1 MIRQILICLIFL
13 PQLLS
18 AQSSSVHQVQGR
30 FSSCDQDTIRLFFLD
45 GISLRQIGKTPVIE
59 DENGKYFAFSFSHI
73 PAGFFF
79 IGGGAPVNTKMVLLG
94 IDSLVFLQGDYASF
108 HQAQILSSRSNDAFT
123 KAMQI
128 SQQLQ
133 TQTNQVNQQ
142 YQRIKGTDQDKSEI
156 TQQMN
161 QLDEQKIALLDS
173 LERVHP
179 VLRKAMALRT
189 YLTSPSIQDSFE
201 TEVAFF
207 ATTYFSQVDL
217 TDSAYQTMPAV
228 NENFQA
234 YAGTLGSLTL
244 PIETVTGYCDS
255 LLSGLPVPGQT
266 HKNAI
271 LGLAGGF
278 NGKNDDAFSHYASAY
293 LDLYP
298 GDNPEFAGTLIK
310 EIASKKA
317 LLIGAIAPDIKLP
330 TPDGDSL
337 AISDLRGQVVLL
349 DFWASWCR
357 PCRMENPRVKA
368 MYEREKDKGFTI
380 LGVSLDRSEPAWIKA
395 IEDDK
400 LPWYHISDLKQWRS
414 QASQMYKVSSIPH
427 TVLLDREG
435 RIVAK
440 GLRGAALEAKVAEL
454 LEQQPLQE

>member
-1 MIRQILICLIFL
+1 MMRLFLICLTFL
-13 PQLLS
+13 PQFLF
-18 AQSSSVHQVQGR
+18 AQTSSLHQVQGR
-30 FSSCDQDTIRLFFLD
+30 FGSCDQDTIRIFFLD
-45 GISLRQIGKTPVIE
+45 GISLREVAKTPVLE

-73 PAGFFF
+73 PPGFFF
-79 IGGGAPVNTKMVLLG
+79 VGGGQPVNTKMVILG

-108 HQAQILSSRSNDAFT
+108 HQAQILYSHSNDAYT

-133 TQTNQVNQQ
+133 NQTNQINQQ
-142 YQRIKGTDQDKSEI
+142 YQRIKGTAQDKSTI

-161 QLDEQKIALLDS
+161 QLDEQKLALLDS
-173 LERVHP
+173 LEKVHP
-179 VLRKAMALRT
+179 ILRKAMALRT
-189 YLTSPSIQDSFE
+189 YLTAPAIQDSFE
-201 TEVAFF
+201 TEVDFF
-207 ATTYFSQVDL
+207 ASTYFSQADL
-217 TDSAYQTMPAV
+217 SDSAYQTMPAV

-234 YAGTLGSLTL
+234 YGSTLGSIKL
-244 PIETVTGYCDS
+244 PLETVIGYCDS
-255 LLSGLPVPGQT
+255 LLAGLPTPGQT

-278 NGKNDDAFSHYASAY
+278 NGKNEDAFTHYASQY
-293 LDLYP
+293 LELYP
-298 GDNPEFAGTLIK
+298 GDNPEFAGTLRR
-310 EIASKKA
+310 EIDSKKA
-317 LLIGAIAPDIKLP
+317 LLIGAVAPDIKLP

-337 AISDLRGQVVLL
+337 SISDLRGQVVLL

-368 MYEREKDKGFTI
+368 MYERENEKGFTI
-380 LGVSLDRSEPAWIKA
+380 LGLSLDRSQAAWVKA
-395 IEDDK
+395 IEDDG
-400 LPWYHISDLKQWRS
+400 LPWYHISDLKQWQS
-414 QASQMYKVSSIPH
+414 QASRLYKVSSIPH

>member
-1 MIRQILICLIFL
+1 MIRQILISLLFL
-13 PQLLS
+13 PQFLA
-18 AQSSSVHQVQGR
+18 AQSTSVHQVQGR
-30 FSSCDQDTIRLFFLD
+30 FGVCNQDTIRLFFLD
-45 GISLRQIGKTPVIE
+45 GISLRQLAKAPVME
-59 DENGKYFAFSFSHI
+59 DANGKYFAFSFSHI
-73 PAGFFF
+73 PPGFYFV
-79 IGGGAPVNTKMVLLG
+79 GGGAPVNTKMVVLG
-94 IDSLVFLQGDYASF
+94 VDSLVFLQGDYASF
-108 HQAQILSSRSNDAFT
+108 HQAQTLYSRSNDAFN

-133 TQTNQVNQQ
+133 AQTNQLNQQ
-142 YQRIKGTDQDKSEI
+142 YQRIKGTAQDKTEI
-156 TQQMN
+156 TAQMN
-161 QLDEQKIALLDS
+161 QLDQQKLALLDS
-173 LERVHP
+173 LDKVHP

-189 YLTSPSIQDSFE
+189 YLTSPAIQDSFN
-201 TEVAFF
+201 TEIDFF

-234 YAGTLGSLTL
+234 YAGTLGTL
-244 PIETVTGYCDS
+244 KLPLERVTRYCEK
-255 LLSGLPVPGQT
+255 LFEGLPVPGQT

-278 NGKNDDAFSHYASAY
+278 NGKNDDAFAHYATRY
-293 LDLYP
+293 LELYP
-298 GDNPEFAGTLIK
+298 GDNPEFAQTLSK

-317 LLIGAIAPDIKLP
+317 LLIGAVAPDIKLP
-330 TPDGDSL
+330 TPSGDSL

-368 MYEREKDKGFTI
+368 MYEREQEKGFTV
-380 LGVSLDRSEPAWIKA
+380 LGISLDRSEAAWEKA
-395 IEDDK
+395 IADDG

-414 QASQMYKVSSIPH
+414 AASRLYKVSSIPH